1 MPNPEELLE
10 RLVVALEEIVKE
22 IKSQKEETDEKK

>member
-22 IKSQKEETDEKK
+22 IKNQKEDPDEKK